1 MRSTAV
7 INYSKEPEKRMM
19 NKKEEREKSG
29 FGVANF
35 ERRKNPRFLLNCPV
49 EYWQVENSK
58 NRIGRTGDISEGGLL
73 LFLPDEMNIGQHIR
87 MKLFIGELLG
97 LKTIEFLVRVVWK
110 DLYLEGEDD
119 YRMGAEFIDISAT
132 DLDKLKLFLE
142 TLIRKR
148 DEITISPRL
157 KMCLPVGGQELK

>member
-1 MRSTAV
+1 
-7 INYSKEPEKRMM
+7 MM

-73 LFLPDEMNIGQHIR
+73 LFLPDEMDIGQQIE
-87 MKLFIGELLG
+87 MKLFIGDLVEL
-97 LKTIEFLVRVVWK
+97 KPIEVLVQVVWK
-110 DLYLEGEDD
+110 DLYLEGDDD
-119 YRMGAEFIDISAT
+119 YRMGVKFIDISPQ
-132 DLDKLKLFLE
+132 DLDKLRLFLE
-142 TLIRKR
+142 TLIKKR
-148 DEITISPRL
+148 DEVTISPRL
-157 KMCLPVGGQELK
+157 LSALGIS

>member
-1 MRSTAV
+1 MRVRPGRNA
-7 INYSKEPEKRMM
+7 
-19 NKKEEREKSG
+19 EKSG

-73 LFLPDEMNIGQHIR
+73 LFLPDEMDIGQQIE
-87 MKLFIGELLG
+87 MKLFIGDLVEL
-97 LKTIEFLVRVVWK
+97 KPIEVLVQVVWK
-110 DLYLEGEDD
+110 DLYLEGDDD
-119 YRMGAEFIDISAT
+119 YRMGVKFIDISPQ
-132 DLDKLKLFLE
+132 DLDKLRLFLE
-142 TLIRKR
+142 TLIKNR

-157 KMCLPVGGQELK
+157 LSALGIS

>member
-1 MRSTAV
+1 
-7 INYSKEPEKRMM
+7 MM

-73 LFLPDEMNIGQHIR
+73 LFLPDEMDIGQQIE
-87 MKLFIGELLG
+87 MKLFIGDLVEL
-97 LKTIEFLVRVVWK
+97 KPIEVLVQVVWK
-110 DLYLEGEDD
+110 DLYLEGDDD
-119 YRMGAEFIDISAT
+119 YRMGVKFIDISPQ
-132 DLDKLKLFLE
+132 DLDKLRLFLE
-142 TLIRKR
+142 TLIKNR